1 MSTHSPYIGLIDC
14 NNFFASCERIF
25 DPSLKNRP
33 LGILSNNDGCFI
45 ARSNELKALGVA
57 MGVPYFHVKDII
69 EKNRVVVKSAN
80 FALYSDISRRIM
92 SILKK
97 DFPSVEIYSI
107 DEAFIHFASHSPSII
122 LQQAKATREKIEKWI
137 GIPVSIG
144 IAKTKTLAKVACKV
158 SKQNPSQAG
167 VLLLESKEQI
177 ENVLNTFDITD
188 IWGIG
193 REKTKFLKSRG
204 IHKASD
210 FLKLPEDWVQKHMS
224 ICSLRTLIELRGIP
238 CLLVEEGVE
247 NNKSIL
253 RSRSFGK
260 PTTDIEDVS
269 EAIAHHATQVAE
281 LLRSQNSLAP
291 SLGVFIRTSP
301 FASGSQY
308 SQSSIEHFLEPT
320 DYTPEFLQASRIAL
334 EKIFKPG
341 HRYVKAGVYCPK
353 IISNIGAQRDLFK
366 VHENLLHKQKS
377 MKILDAITEKYGK
390 NSLFYASLG
399 TKNACKRKQD
409 RISSRFT
416 THWNE
421 LAEVR

>member
-1 MSTHSPYIGLIDC
+1 
-14 NNFFASCERIF
+14 
-25 DPSLKNRP
+25 
-33 LGILSNNDGCFI
+33 
-45 ARSNELKALGVA
+45 
-57 MGVPYFHVKDII
+57 
-69 EKNRVVVKSAN
+69 
-80 FALYSDISRRIM
+80 M

-107 DEAFIHFASHSPSII
+107 DEAFIHFPSNSPSTIS
-122 LQQAKATREKIEKWI
+122 QQAKATREKIDKWV

-158 SKQNPSQAG
+158 SKQNPSQEG

-177 ENVLNTFDITD
+177 ENVLKTFDIGD

-204 IHKASD
+204 IHKAFD
-210 FLKLPEDWVQKHMS
+210 FLNLPDDWVQKHMS
-224 ICSLRTLIELRGIP
+224 ICSLHTLLELHEIP
-238 CLLVEEGVE
+238 CLSLEEGVE
-247 NNKSIL
+247 NNKTIL

-291 SLGVFIRTSP
+291 SLGIFIRTSP

-308 SQSSIEHFLEPT
+308 AQSSIEHFLEPT
-320 DYTPEFLQASRIAL
+320 DYTPEFLQAARIAL

-341 HRYVKAGVYCPK
+341 YRYVKAGAFCPK
-353 IISNIGAQRDLFK
+353 IIPNIGTQRDLFK
-366 VHENLLHKQKS
+366 SHEDILRKQKS
-377 MKILDAITEKYGK
+377 MEILDAITEKYGK

-399 TKNACKRKQD
+399 TKNACKRKQN
-409 RISSRFT
+409 RVSPRFT